1 MSKEI
6 LIPQTEFET
15 LAAGLAKT
23 FIQRWD
29 IYACQLK
36 DGSYVC
42 IHQPLLP
49 SHVQAHLECQ
59 LTLGAYVLDQ
69 SSRAR
74 YIVLDA
80 DTPEQL
86 DGLARMEAD
95 LAHQQVPSYLESSRR
110 GGHLWL
116 FFHSP
121 VTGKQARLFGRNL
134 IEH

>member
-15 LAAGLAKT
+15 QAAGLAKT

-29 IYACQLK
+29 IYSCQLK
-36 DGSYVC
+36 DGSYLC

-80 DTPEQL
+80 DTPEQMESL
-86 DGLARMEAD
+86 TRMAAELAN
-95 LAHQQVPSYLESSRR
+95 Q
-110 GGHLWL
+110 
-116 FFHSP
+116 
-121 VTGKQARLFGRNL
+121 
-134 IEH
+134 